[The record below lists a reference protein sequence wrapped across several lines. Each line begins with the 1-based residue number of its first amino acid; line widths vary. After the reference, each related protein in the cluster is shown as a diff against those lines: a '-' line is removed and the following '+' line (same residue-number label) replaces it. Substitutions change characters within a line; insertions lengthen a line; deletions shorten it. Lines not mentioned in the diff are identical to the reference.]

1 MEKVLVIDDERSV
14 ATMLKLN
21 LGMAGYSVITSF
33 DGFEGLNLVRKEAPD
48 LILLDLML
56 PGLNGLEI
64 CKKLRIE
71 RNDTPILILTAKD
84 SEKDKIIGLEMGADD
99 YVTKPFHPR
108 EVVARVKAILRRTK
122 KRIYLSKFVCQ
133 EKVYTIGPFQID
145 SKCYEVKMNSK
156 KLKLTPT
163 EFHIF
168 LYFLKHRG
176 KTVKREQLLS
186 AINRVH
192 QKGNLRAV
200 DTHIYHLRKKLEVD
214 REQSQFIKTVRG
226 IGYTF
231 EL

>member
-1 MEKVLVIDDERSV
+1 LEKILVIDDERSV
-14 ATMLKLN
+14 ATLLRFN
-21 LGMAGYSVITSF
+21 LGKAGYYVITSF
-33 DGFEGLNLVRKEAPD
+33 DGFEGLDLARKEAPD

-56 PGLNGLEI
+56 PGLNGLDI
-64 CKKLRIE
+64 CKKLRME

-84 SEKDKIIGLEMGADD
+84 SEKDKILGLEMGADD

-122 KRIYLSKFVCQ
+122 KRIYSSKLVGQ

-145 SKCYEVKMNSK
+145 PKCYEVKINSQ
-156 KLKLTPT
+156 KLELTPS

-168 LYFLKHRG
+168 LYFLKHHGR
-176 KTVKREQLLS
+176 TVKREQLLS
-186 AINRVH
+186 TIKRVH

-214 REQSQFIKTVRG
+214 PEQPQFIKTVRG